1 MPRMPFLSAN
11 PMWEAFGT
19 RALLQSLHRA
29 ADVGECATTV
39 GRVGEGGSIDDWH
52 REWAATAGRVEGI
65 ARASARGGHRASA
78 RDAFL
83 RASTYHRTSYWPL
96 FGRPVDARLVAA
108 SQREAEAFM
117 AAAALMDPPVR
128 HVEIPFEGTS
138 LPAVLAVPA
147 GDGARRATIV
157 HVNGYDSTI
166 YESFFALGPAG
177 LERGY
182 NVLCFDG
189 PGQGRPLVRDGLT
202 MRPDW
207 ENVVRP
213 VIDHALTLPEV
224 DPERVVLSGWS
235 FGGFLAPRAAAF
247 EDRIAALIADPG
259 QWDQRQAIVGALP
272 LADEDKARFPDIDPA
287 LLAPMEEWLRGPE
300 GDPMLRWKL
309 LGRGLW
315 VNGADSLFG
324 YLRGM
329 VGYEVSSVAARIGC
343 PAVLT
348 AAEGDP
354 TAAGVDA
361 LAGAI
366 GPRATVVRFTEAEG
380 AGGHC
385 EGTART
391 LLEQRVLDWLD
402 ETLAG

>member
-1 MPRMPFLSAN
+1 MPLLSAN

-19 RALLQSLHRA
+19 RAMLQSLHRA
-29 ADVGECATTV
+29 ADVGECAMTV
-39 GRVGEGGSIDDWH
+39 ERVGDAGSVDDWH
-52 REWAATAGRVEGI
+52 REWAATADRVEEI
-65 ARASARGGHRASA
+65 ARGCAARGHAVSA

-96 FGRPVDARLVAA
+96 FGRPADPRLTAA
-108 SQREAEAFM
+108 SEREAAAF
-117 AAAALMDPPVR
+117 AAAADLMNPPVR
-128 HVEIPFEGTS
+128 AIEVPFEGTA
-138 LPAVLAVPA
+138 LPALLAVA
-147 GDGARRATIV
+147 GDDGAPRPTIV

-166 YESFFALGPAG
+166 HESFFALGPAG
-177 LERGY
+177 LARGY

-213 VIDHALTLPEV
+213 VIDHILELPVV
-224 DPERVVLSGWS
+224 DPDRLILSGWS

-247 EDRIAALIADPG
+247 EDRLAALIADPG

-272 LADEDKARFPDIDPA
+272 LSDDDKARFPDVDPA
-287 LLAPMEEWLRGPE
+287 LLAPMEAWLSGPE
-300 GDPMLRWKL
+300 ADPMLRWRL
-309 LGRGLW
+309 LRRGLW
-315 VNGADSLFG
+315 VSGADSLFD

-329 VGYEVSSVAARIGC
+329 LDYEVSSVAGRIRC
-343 PAVLT
+343 PALLT

-354 TAAGVDA
+354 MAAGADP
-361 LAGAI
+361 LAQAI
-366 GPRATVVRFTEAEG
+366 GPGATVVRFSLAEG

-391 LLEQRVLDWLD
+391 LFEQRVFDWLD
-402 ETLAG
+402 ETLDGR